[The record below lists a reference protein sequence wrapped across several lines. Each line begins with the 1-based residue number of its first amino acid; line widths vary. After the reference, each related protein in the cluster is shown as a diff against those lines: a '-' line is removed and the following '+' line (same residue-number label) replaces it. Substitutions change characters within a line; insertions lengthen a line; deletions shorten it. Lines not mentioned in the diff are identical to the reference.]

1 MRPTS
6 DLCWNTARSTASLAD
21 NPGLAPGSCLQNL
34 SGTLSS
40 QIANWVAN
48 SRPRTWHI
56 FRMRRKATIAIALLS
71 LLQVPAL
78 AGQTER
84 VYKWVDENGQV
95 HYGDSIPAEYSDL
108 PKQVL
113 NEHAVKVQDIQG
125 RKTEEQRAAEAA
137 AAELELQKELQA
149 RADQALLATYLTVE
163 EIVMHRDRRIE
174 LFQAQ
179 ARVTELYLRN
189 LERRLTKLKRDA
201 EKYRPYNEDPDAPM
215 IDPGLV
221 ADINE
226 TQATIAR
233 HEQNLLKFQ
242 EDEQMMVARFEGDI
256 NRFKRLKGV
265 D

>member
-1 MRPTS
+1 MHKKAIS
-6 DLCWNTARSTASLAD
+6 ALA
-21 NPGLAPGSCLQNL
+21 
-34 SGTLSS
+34 
-40 QIANWVAN
+40 
-48 SRPRTWHI
+48 
-56 FRMRRKATIAIALLS
+56 FLS
-71 LLQVPAL
+71 LLPATVL
-78 AGQTER
+78 AGETER
-84 VYKWVDENGQV
+84 VYKWVDEDGQV
-95 HYGDSIPAEYSDL
+95 HYGDSIPPQYSDL

-113 NEHAVKVQDIQG
+113 NEHAVKVEEIEG

-137 AAELELQKELQA
+137 AAELEMQKELQA

-201 EKYRPYNEDPDAPM
+201 EKYRPYSEDPDAPL

-226 TQATIAR
+226 TQDTIAR
-233 HEQNLLKFQ
+233 HQQNLLKFQ
-242 EDEQMMVARFEGDI
+242 EDERTMVARFEGDI
-256 NRFKRLKGV
+256 NRFKTLKGV
-265 D
+265 Q